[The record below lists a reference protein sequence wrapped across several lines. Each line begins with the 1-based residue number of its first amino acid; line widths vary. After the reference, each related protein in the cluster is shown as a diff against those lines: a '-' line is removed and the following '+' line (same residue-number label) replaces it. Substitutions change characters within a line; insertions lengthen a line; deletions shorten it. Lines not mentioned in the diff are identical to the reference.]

1 MKTNRLITLKL
12 NEMSFSGAK
21 TLFSIV
27 CLIVTL
33 VVHAAPTT
41 PAIGTTQL
49 LYKDSL
55 AIDSI
60 LNKIATN
67 KSAGGLQKFKLND
80 KIMQSV
86 AKQMPRF
93 QNLLNTAL
101 IEHSNFTVFD
111 AESDLM
117 ALKSRDPGFLRMVYK
132 TTEVEPPP
140 VVKPEVKTL
149 MGKYATSI
157 PNTQPGKLILIG
169 WVENIT
175 DNKSKDVIF
184 DTNKISF
191 IFSVD
196 INTEY
201 RLINTRTNKVVATYT
216 AVGHGG
222 IARILPSLNE
232 TIIYDVDSMV
242 SDMFASLAKNVRH
255 GLALKQ
261 QQFIKEK
268 IQSANAAKTAS
279 EKR

>member
-1 MKTNRLITLKL
+1 MKKL
-12 NEMSFSGAK
+12 FGI
-21 TLFSIV
+21 F

-101 IEHSNFTVFD
+101 IEYSNFTVFD

-117 ALKSRDPGFLRMVYK
+117 ALKSKDPGFLRMVYK
-132 TTEVEPPP
+132 TTEVEPP
-140 VVKPEVKTL
+140 VVKPEVKKTL
-149 MGKYATSI
+149 MDRSATSI

-175 DNKSKDVIF
+175 DNLSRDIIF
-184 DTNKISF
+184 DTNKVSF

-196 INTEY
+196 IHTEY
-201 RLINTRTNKVVATYT
+201 RLINTKNNKVVATYT

-222 IARILPSLNE
+222 IARILPNLNE

-242 SDMFASLAKNVRH
+242 TDMFTSLAKNVRH

-261 QQFIKEK
+261 QQFIKDK
-268 IQSANAAKTAS
+268 IQLANAAKAAS
-279 EKR
+279 EKQ